1 MVGQEVNFKKKI
13 NKKYPDLDPRY
24 IFYNSGFNLRPLDIQ
39 ASLAHSQFKRLDQ
52 ICKNRSI
59 NKKNIIKKIVKD
71 KRWKNQFSFVNVP
84 DKIKPSY
91 MVFPILLNGM
101 YKNKKMKFINFLEKK
116 GIETRPIISGSF
128 INQPSVDLYKL
139 NKNKRVF
146 KGAQIIQDLGFVIGL
161 HTKIIQKKKIDK
173 LVDCLFGIENI

>member
-1 MVGQEVNFKKKI
+1 
-13 NKKYPDLDPRY
+13 
-24 IFYNSGFNLRPLDIQ
+24 
-39 ASLAHSQFKRLDQ
+39 
-52 ICKNRSI
+52 
-59 NKKNIIKKIVKD
+59 
-71 KRWKNQFSFVNVP
+71 
-84 DKIKPSY
+84 